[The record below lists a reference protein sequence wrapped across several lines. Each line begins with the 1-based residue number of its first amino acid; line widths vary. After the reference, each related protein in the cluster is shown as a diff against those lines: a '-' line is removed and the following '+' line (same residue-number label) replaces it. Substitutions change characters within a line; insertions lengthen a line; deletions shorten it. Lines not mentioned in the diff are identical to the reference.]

1 MIHFLSSMDSLQH
14 LLARDEIYQE
24 RVRKIQTHR
33 NRIQNL
39 QNQRTREQ
47 QELNELRSMQLNPET
62 TRELRRLEQN
72 VPALAYMIDI
82 NEMLIREEQ
91 RGMMRRRMELQEMR
105 DAARVLS
112 SLASSEPNK
121 RKFGTSAPYIVSV
134 KTQ

>member
-1 MIHFLSSMDSLQH
+1 MDSLQH

-72 VPALAYMIDI
+72 VPALAYMIDT
-82 NEMLIREEQ
+82 NEVLIREEE
-91 RGMMRRRMELQEMR
+91 RGMMRRRMEIHF
-105 DAARVLS
+105 
-112 SLASSEPNK
+112 NK
-121 RKFGTSAPYIVSV
+121 ITCFTRFCWVSKITTTSRNNGNF
-134 KTQ
+134 